1 MQYNMILENVDNL
14 PLKMQIRLVD
24 VIKKRIIEK
33 KRELILK
40 SAESSLNEY
49 NSGKLNEETAD
60 ELIQRLSGN
69 LI

>member
-40 SAESSLNEY
+40 SAETSLNEY
-49 NSGKLNEETAD
+49 NSGNLSEETAD

-69 LI
+69 HR